1 MAEVLLR
8 IFSFFEKHTIL
19 LRAILISLILLCI
32 VAISRISFVEDISSF
47 LPQSKENER
56 IQYASL
62 HIGASNK
69 LMVTVSS
76 DSADEYAIIDAIET
90 FVATLQE
97 RDTAQRIHSLF
108 YMVDQEQITE
118 VGRFVIQN
126 MPLYMT
132 GKDYEKLSE
141 RLSYDSIVAQLNKDK
156 QILLSPMGGF
166 VKNFITCDPLGIATP
181 ILTSLNQSNAT
192 TSYEN
197 IDGYIFDKTGKE
209 ALVSVASKFPVSE
222 TSENAKL
229 IADIDSAI
237 AITMTAH
244 PNVKLS
250 CIGASVI
257 SIGNSRQI
265 KTDSIVSTAVALF
278 FILAL
283 LLYFFRDIRALL
295 IILFS
300 IVFGGLFGMAFVSVL
315 QDSVSVIAIGIGS
328 IIVGIAVNYPLHFLA
343 HYQQGYS
350 KEQTI
355 RDIVDPL
362 ITGNLTT
369 VGAFLSLVFIHSN
382 AMKDLGLFAASL
394 LVGTIVFVLVFLPH
408 LFKKKLFAKQERLT
422 TNLAFNKIASYN
434 LDKNVFVVVFIIL
447 ATIPLLFLSKKT
459 SFETDLH
466 AINYMTEEQ
475 KTQMAKLNEQTDNQH
490 PSVFCVSEGTNIEN
504 ALQTYEQSL
513 PTIDSLK
520 QNGNILATSGIGSFI
535 PSQKLQ
541 RERIKQWNNFLQTPQ
556 NGSTIRENLLANL
569 RRACVETK
577 FNTNAFSQFE
587 EILQTD
593 YKPHDVSY
601 FAPIMQSVGE
611 NFVFVDSNR
620 VLIYNIVQTTATN
633 KEATTQELNKILP
646 NVFTFDNTSLITQMV
661 DALSDDFDY
670 VLYIC
675 GLIVF
680 IFLTVSFGRLE
691 LSVIAFIPLTIGWVW
706 ILGLMGLFDMKFN
719 IVNIILATFIF
730 GQGDDYTIFV
740 TEGMMHE
747 YTYRKKM
754 LASYKNSVCLSATI
768 MFIGIGSLII
778 AKHPAMHSLGEVTI
792 VGMFSV
798 VLMAYLFP
806 PLLYRWLTQKNGS
819 YRLMPITFKNLGIT
833 ILGFTI
839 FLLGSIYL
847 TIVGFLSLTLLGET
861 DAHKL
866 WYHKRLC
873 NIFRL
878 LTKLMPSVACDIQN
892 VANETFEKPGVIIA
906 NHQSHLD
913 LMYLLMLNPQII
925 CLTNKWVWH
934 CPFYGQII
942 RYADFYPIE
951 NGIETNVDKLK
962 TAIDKGYSILVFP
975 EGTRSEHCNI
985 LRFHQGAFFLAEKL
999 NVDVIPIMIHGI
1011 GHFFPKTEFLFRK
1024 GKATVKIF
1032 DRIHPNNQD
1041 LRNGRECRETAS
1053 LVRKFYTQ
1061 EYEKLAKTVETAD
1074 YYKDLV
1080 LHNYI
1085 YKCRQIER
1093 NARKVLQDAELTKRI
1108 AAMPDKGEYTI
1119 ENCGQGEIALLAAL
1133 VKKNLR
1139 ITATDPN
1146 PDNIAIAQNCI
1157 SVPENLTFK
1166 VQA

>member
-1 MAEVLLR
+1 MADILLR

-19 LRAILISLILLCI
+19 LRALLIGLILLCI

-56 IQYASL
+56 IQYASQ

-76 DSADEYAIIDAIET
+76 DSTDEYAIIDAIET
-90 FVATLQE
+90 FVASLQE
-97 RDTAQRIHSLF
+97 RDTAQRIQSMF
-108 YMVDQEQITE
+108 YTVDQQKITE
-118 VGRFVIQN
+118 VGQFVIQN
-126 MPLYMT
+126 MPLYLT
-132 GKDYEKLSE
+132 DKDYGQLSQ

-166 VKNFITCDPLGIATP
+166 VKNFITFDPLGIATP
-181 ILTSLNQSNAT
+181 LLSSLNESNT
-192 TSYEN
+192 TTNYEN
-197 IDGYIFDKTGKE
+197 IDGYIFDKSGKE
-209 ALVSVASKFPVSE
+209 ALVSVSSKFPISE

-237 AITMTAH
+237 AQTMAAH
-244 PNVKLS
+244 PGVKLS

-257 SIGNSRQI
+257 SIGNANQI
-265 KTDSIVSTAVALF
+265 KTDSLVSTAIALF

-283 LLYFFRDIRALL
+283 LLYFFRDVRALL

-300 IVFGGLFGMAFVSVL
+300 LVFGGLFGMAFVSVL
-315 QDSVSVIAIGIGS
+315 QDSVSIIAIGIGS

-343 HYQQGYS
+343 HYQEGYS

-362 ITGNLTT
+362 VTGNITT

-382 AMKDLGLFAASL
+382 AMRDLGLFAAAL
-394 LVGTIVFVLVFLPH
+394 LVGTIIFVLVFLPH
-408 LFKKKLFAKQERLT
+408 LFKKKLFAKQERLSD
-422 TNLAFNKIASYN
+422 NLTFNKIASYN
-434 LDKNVFVVVFIIL
+434 LDKNVFVVVFILI
-447 ATIPLLFLSKKT
+447 ATIPLLVLSKKT

-466 AINYMTEEQ
+466 AINYMTDEQ
-475 KTQMAKLNEQTDNQH
+475 STQMAKLNKQTKNQH
-490 PSVFCVSEGTNIEN
+490 PSVFCVAEGTTIED
-504 ALQTYEQSL
+504 ALQAYEQSL

-520 QNGNILATSGIGSFI
+520 QKGEILATSGIDTFI

-541 RERIKQWNNFLQTPQ
+541 SEKIKQWNEFLQTPE
-556 NGSTIRENLLANL
+556 NGSTVRENLLANL
-569 RRACVETK
+569 RRACVQTG
-577 FNTNAFSQFE
+577 FNPSAFSQFE
-587 EILQTD
+587 AILQTN
-593 YKPHDVSY
+593 YQPHDITH
-601 FAPIMQSVGE
+601 FAPIMQSIGE
-611 NFVFVDSNR
+611 NFVSIDSNR
-620 VLIYNIVQTTATN
+620 VLIYNIVQTAAAD
-633 KEATTQELNKILP
+633 KEATAQKINGIVP
-646 NVFTFDNTSLITQMV
+646 AVFTFDNTSLITQMV
-661 DALSDDFDY
+661 DALSVDFNY

-680 IFLTVSFGRLE
+680 LFLTVSFGRLE
-691 LSVIAFIPLTIGWVW
+691 LSLIAFIPLTVGWVW

-740 TEGMMHE
+740 TEGLMHE

-754 LASYKNSVCLSATI
+754 LASYKNSVILSATI

-806 PLLYRWLTQKNGS
+806 PLLYRWLTQKNGKN
-819 YRLMPITFKNLGIT
+819 RLMPITLKNLGIT
-833 ILGFTI
+833 VIGFTV
-839 FLLGSIYL
+839 FMLGSIYL
-847 TIVGFLSLTLLGET
+847 TVAGFISLTLLGET
-861 DAHKL
+861 EAHKL

-873 NIFRL
+873 NIFKL

-913 LMYLLMLNPQII
+913 LMYLLMLNPRII
-925 CLTNKWVWH
+925 CLTNTWVWH

-942 RYADFYPIE
+942 RYADFYPVE
-951 NGIETNVDKLK
+951 NGIETNVEKLK
-962 TAIDKGYSILVFP
+962 TAIDRGYSILVFP
-975 EGTRSEHCNI
+975 EGTRSEHCDI
-985 LRFHQGAFFLAEKL
+985 LRFHQGAFFLADKL
-999 NVDVIPIMIHGI
+999 NVDIIPIMIHGI
-1011 GHFFPKTEFLFRK
+1011 GHLFPKKEFLFRK
-1024 GKATVKIF
+1024 GKATIKIF
-1032 DRIHPNNQD
+1032 DRIRPDDQN

-1053 LVRKFYTQ
+1053 LVRKRYKQ
-1061 EYEKLAKTVETAD
+1061 EYESLAKTIETAD

-1085 YKCRQIER
+1085 YKSRQIER
-1093 NARKVLQDAELTKRI
+1093 NARKVLRDAELAKKI
-1108 AAMPDKGEYTI
+1108 AALPDEGDYTM

-1133 VKKNLR
+1133 VKKNLH

-1157 SVPENLTFK
+1157 SVPENLKFE
-1166 VQA
+1166 VR